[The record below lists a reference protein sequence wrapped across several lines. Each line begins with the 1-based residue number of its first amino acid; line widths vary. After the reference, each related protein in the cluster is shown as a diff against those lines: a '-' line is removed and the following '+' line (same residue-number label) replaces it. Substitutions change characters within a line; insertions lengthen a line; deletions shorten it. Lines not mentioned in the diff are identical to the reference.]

1 MELILLSLVAGIVIG
16 SGGYQFMN
24 RREAP
29 TSRQL
34 FLIRQLREER
44 DMRAISFGEPGT
56 RAEASKIIDVL
67 LECPRREPT
76 K

>member
-1 MELILLSLVAGIVIG
+1 MELMVLSLLVGIVIG
-16 SGGYQFMN
+16 GGCYQFMN

-34 FLIRQLREER
+34 FMIQQLREER
-44 DMRAISFGEPGT
+44 DLRAISFGEPGT

-67 LECPRREPT
+67 LECPRRQPT
-76 K
+76 R

>member
-1 MELILLSLVAGIVIG
+1 MEWILLSLVVGIIIG
-16 SGGYQFMN
+16 SGSYQFMN

-29 TSRQL
+29 TSRQI

-44 DMRAISFGEPGT
+44 DVRAISFGEPGT